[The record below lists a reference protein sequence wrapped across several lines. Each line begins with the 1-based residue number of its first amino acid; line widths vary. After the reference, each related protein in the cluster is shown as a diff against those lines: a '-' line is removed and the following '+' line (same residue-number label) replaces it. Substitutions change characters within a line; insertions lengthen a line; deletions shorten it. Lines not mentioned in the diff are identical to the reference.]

1 MRNDR
6 HIADAGKKKK
16 KNEITS
22 LKEDAVN
29 LILKDI
35 RELGECVTDSH
46 AHVRCSLAVG
56 HGRSHR
62 QRFFHLLKTERV
74 CLACVW
80 PPLCV
85 VPPLFADDEL
95 S

>member
-6 HIADAGKKKK
+6 HIADAGKKG

-35 RELGECVTDSH
+35 RELGARVSCVRVAPSM
-46 AHVRCSLAVG
+46 CSTASIS
-56 HGRSHR
+56 R
-62 QRFFHLLKTERV
+62 
-74 CLACVW
+74 
-80 PPLCV
+80 
-85 VPPLFADDEL
+85 
-95 S
+95 